1 MSHGLDPLAFFFS
14 CNFFSNLPLIP
25 ERSRAADAANS
36 ARIKIKVRRCS
47 GIAIVPAKKANGT
60 DDKKGR
66 VNFSERWL
74 AFAKLIIAIP
84 ATIMLSICARGGT
97 ANRLIPKS
105 TRIAI

>member
-1 MSHGLDPLAFFFS
+1 MASIPWPSFFLAIFFQTCPLFR
-14 CNFFSNLPLIP
+14 

-47 GIAIVPAKKANGT
+47 GIVIVPAKKANGT

-66 VNFSERWL
+66 VNFNERWL

-84 ATIMLSICARGGT
+84 ATIMLSICAIGGT